1 MKKCLFLGYKRKDTS
16 IISNIEK
23 ERWIVREW
31 GNKKPNKKFHDY
43 DLIISFG
50 YKNIIKRSILDKCKN
65 KIINLHISY
74 LPHNRGAHPNFWSFI
89 NNTPKGVSI
98 HEMNTKIDEGNLIY
112 RKKIKFK
119 KNIDNF
125 ELSYKI
131 FKKEIEKLFIKKI
144 KYILN
149 MSYKTKKINDKGSLN
164 LKKSLPIFMSDWKVK
179 ISTAKKLIK
188 LIK

>member
-65 KIINLHISY
+65 KIIN
-74 LPHNRGAHPNFWSFI
+74 
-89 NNTPKGVSI
+89 
-98 HEMNTKIDEGNLIY
+98 
-112 RKKIKFK
+112 
-119 KNIDNF
+119 
-125 ELSYKI
+125 
-131 FKKEIEKLFIKKI
+131 
-144 KYILN
+144 
-149 MSYKTKKINDKGSLN
+149 
-164 LKKSLPIFMSDWKVK
+164 
-179 ISTAKKLIK
+179 
-188 LIK
+188 